1 MNTMKTLNRNRLRAV
16 GCGGFGRR
24 LLLAACIAVLGA
36 CSAWT
41 EPEGVGVATPDA
53 GRDDPQLYAEYL
65 AALRAYRQSAHKI
78 VYVEFANDREEP
90 ASRAHHPASLPDSV
104 DVVCLSHPETMPGW
118 MAREVAAMR
127 RDKGIRTVYAVDY
140 EAIEAD
146 YQALAPDEEFARFA
160 ERRIDALFALC
171 DAHGYDGV
179 TLRYHG
185 RSTLTMTDAERAE
198 FASRQQALLDKAAA
212 WRAAHPEK
220 LFFFE
225 GRPEYLLARD
235 LLREADYLIMAT
247 RDATDVMQLTLRTL
261 TSLRAHVPA
270 DRVLVAVSTVSLDP
284 SDTKTG
290 YFSSADGTPLPALRE
305 AAYWVATDDADF
317 VKAGLVVAAVAAD
330 YHDASLS
337 YAHVREAVSI
347 MNPTPKYE

>member
-41 EPEGVGVATPDA
+41 EPEGVGVTTPDA

-171 DAHGYDGV
+171 DAYGYDGV
-179 TLRYHG
+179 TLRYLG

-198 FASRQQALLDKAAA
+198 FASRQQALLDKAAGVA
-212 WRAAHPEK
+212 RGASRETLLLRRAARVPP
-220 LFFFE
+220 
-225 GRPEYLLARD
+225 RAR
-235 LLREADYLIMAT
+235 
-247 RDATDVMQLTLRTL
+247 
-261 TSLRAHVPA
+261 
-270 DRVLVAVSTVSLDP
+270 
-284 SDTKTG
+284 
-290 YFSSADGTPLPALRE
+290 SA
-305 AAYWVATDDADF
+305 
-317 VKAGLVVAAVAAD
+317 
-330 YHDASLS
+330 S
-337 YAHVREAVSI
+337 
-347 MNPTPKYE
+347 